1 MATGIYNPLVLKRFT
16 AISYAQELMDFSI
29 PYYANAVNSNFQH
42 PMSVYRVFAKAAEQ
56 NNWMEALDKPAL
68 SPFMVGTIQN
78 QGINNIATPH
88 GFGGC
93 SIQVG

>member
-1 MATGIYNPLVLKRFT
+1 
-16 AISYAQELMDFSI
+16 
-29 PYYANAVNSNFQH
+29 
-42 PMSVYRVFAKAAEQ
+42 
-56 NNWMEALDKPAL
+56 MEALDKPAL
-68 SPFMVGTIQN
+68 SPLMVGTIQN